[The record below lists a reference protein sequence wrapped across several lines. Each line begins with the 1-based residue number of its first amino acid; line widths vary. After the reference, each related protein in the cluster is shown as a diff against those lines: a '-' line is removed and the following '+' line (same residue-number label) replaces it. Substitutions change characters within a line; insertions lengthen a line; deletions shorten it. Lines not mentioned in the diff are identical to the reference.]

1 MPQEKIK
8 IISLLALLLLSFQMT
23 SAQSE
28 VPTETKTLY
37 LKIKNTYKNN
47 DSIFVILSGAENLG
61 LHHNQIAKAYLSYKS
76 AVPGVSEEREFRE
89 VAVGKIIILDSLN
102 SPQLKLKEPLYGALV
117 ICYNAA
123 DTLAN
128 GDLLSVEVNIPALPH
143 RSIFSS
149 LALKNILF
157 TNLKSEPLYTLQPM
171 ILRDGASM
179 EDSIYGVIL
188 NDLHATYEKF
198 KDKTTLPKSLREK
211 VLSGRFKG
219 RSPMEVIRDASREDI
234 EAFLIYSNNLPVK
247 YIGKDYRA
255 SETFAGWVEDNSP
268 YSYPEVKAALYP
280 VFKNK
285 EALAKLLPVYA
296 HDIIWESAARWLG
309 VDAMVLANAFNFKDA
324 DDMADFALTLAYA
337 VNDTLGKAYA
347 HLSKAQVDQAQ
358 EKYAEA
364 ILECDKAVSA
374 ALLANDKD
382 VELQGTL
389 KKAYCL
395 YKVSKYK
402 EGQIV
407 LEAANKKLAE
417 YKLLIPGSVYEINR
431 QKYYEY
437 KSYILYNSGEYKQAL
452 TILDTAI
459 QINNHINS
467 YDAKIRNAAYFT
479 FSGEINNEKG
489 NPKEAL
495 RVFEKAIEI
504 YKNNSDPVN
513 RAKVENEMANS
524 YSQLGEYRTSL
535 QFADSALKRF
545 LQAADNNNA
554 GYSCTIKGSAYWELG
569 QYDSAVNQHKTAI
582 ELRKKSNNQSGQA
595 FSYKKIGELYL
606 LSGQKTSALL
616 EFDTA
621 GRIYH
626 DIKDSSG
633 LVDIYTKKGEVYLND
648 DSYKKAADFFEK
660 ARGVNSK
667 SNVVA
672 LYKLGSAWD
681 AIDTVKA
688 EKYYEE
694 SRKLSKSTE
703 NTIYEFYSTT
713 ALAVLAYRSYDYV
726 KGNQLYEQ
734 CLTLAKQLNTDEATA
749 NCLSVKAY
757 RFYRATE
764 LDSALKYYQLAK
776 NIFDTTDK
784 SQSIWQLNNIANL
797 YISRGDFKKADST
810 IALALT
816 IAKAISNNIALGNT
830 LQTSSF
836 LYGLTAEFEKGINN
850 NDSAIGIFNRS
861 GNMVRLASTYA
872 SRGTLLK
879 YMGEYARS
887 VHSYLFADSVYNDEL
902 LLENRGIV
910 LNNIGTTY
918 LSQADYSSA
927 LKYFKQSA
935 GFLKPGVVDESYI
948 LVQGNIAECLY
959 RLHQNTEAKALML
972 DILPKAKKFGLN
984 RIGSGIAL
992 ILGML
997 YVEEQNLPEANAYL
1011 AYSRDMASSS
1021 GEKDKLV
1028 DALTWL
1034 GKINAQ
1040 QHQADSAFQNYRTAV
1055 RIVKQFNIG
1064 SGWEAN
1070 YQLGLLFYE
1079 QQKFD
1084 SAIVYFKQ
1092 AVELLDKN
1100 AANLYG
1106 GEEAKKIF
1114 NNDSRKSDLYNKITF
1129 SYFKTGDIKEAWGY
1143 ANRSNIAG
1151 IKELSGTLNIN
1162 SDDKEKSELLRKL
1175 QVMQESKKALE
1186 KTMEKQDGLAKKE
1199 TLKTIEILE
1208 DNYQNFIN
1216 DATDKFHDLAPYLKG
1231 YNADEFNNYKGELPD
1246 DLAVALYLLND
1257 KTLMIFTLTNEKLA
1271 VDTMNVD
1278 VAPLVKNLIQSIKDT
1293 EKQTGTGPLSVRSDA
1308 DDEEKPSTAADF
1320 KDLSN
1325 ELYNILIETV
1335 IDNIGGK
1342 KKLCVI
1348 PTGIFS
1354 NMPFQC
1360 LGKKMPG
1367 NNFRFLI
1374 EDKTIFYTNK
1384 MSVFGN
1390 HKKFDTT
1397 NIARS
1402 SFAAFGVPDNTLHY
1416 NIDEVNNIGK
1426 ILGAD
1431 STIYGDS
1438 RATESMAKQSL
1449 RTKKYIHFATHGVL
1463 NYSSDFS
1470 LSYLKLLPDKD
1481 TSNGNNGQLTLRE
1494 IQGLGIKDC
1503 NMVILSACQTAVSKE
1518 LVKGWNISPAN
1529 SFLVSNVKTV
1539 VASLWKVADE
1549 PTELLMEYFYAN
1561 LSKPMPKA
1569 EALREAQIKLSQD
1582 IRFRHPN
1589 YWGAFVLYGDWK

>member
-1 MPQEKIK
+1 MPKQKIK
-8 IISLLALLLLSFQMT
+8 IISLLALLLMSFQTT
-23 SAQSE
+23 SAQFE
-28 VPTETKTLY
+28 GPTETKTLY
-37 LKIKNTYKNN
+37 LGIKNTYKNE
-47 DSIFVILSGAENLG
+47 DSIYVILSGAHGLG
-61 LHHNQIAKAYLSYKS
+61 LRHKQLVKAYLSYKS
-76 AVPGVSEEREFRE
+76 AVEGVSAERQFQE
-89 VAVGKIIILDSLN
+89 VAVGKIVILDSVN

-117 ICYNAA
+117 ICYNSS
-123 DTLAN
+123 DTLAM
-128 GDLLSVEVNIPALPH
+128 GDMLSVQVNIPALPH

-149 LALKNILF
+149 LALNNILF
-157 TNLKSEPLYTLQPM
+157 TNLQSEPLYTLQPM
-171 ILRDGASM
+171 ILRDDAAL
-179 EDSIYGVIL
+179 EDSIYNVIL
-188 NDLHATYEKF
+188 NDLHATYEIV
-198 KDKTTLPKSLREK
+198 KDRTTLQQSLREK

-219 RSPMEVIRDASREDI
+219 RSPLEVIRDASRKDV
-234 EAFLIYSNNLPVK
+234 EAFLLYSNNYPVT
-247 YIGKDYRA
+247 YMGKNYRA
-255 SETFAGWVEDNSP
+255 SESFAGWVQSNSP
-268 YSYPEVKAALYP
+268 YSYPEVKTALYP
-280 VFKNK
+280 IFRNK
-285 EALAKLLPVYA
+285 EALAKLLPIYA
-296 HDIIWESAARWLG
+296 HDIISESAAKWLG
-309 VDAMVLANAFNFKDA
+309 VDAIALADAFNFKDA
-324 DDMADFALTLAYA
+324 DEMADFALTLAYA
-337 VNDTLGKAYA
+337 VNDTAGKAYA
-347 HLSKAQVDQAQ
+347 HLCKAQVDQDQ
-358 EKYAEA
+358 EKYAET
-364 ILECDKAVSA
+364 ILECDKTVSA
-374 ALLANDKD
+374 ALLAKDKD
-382 VELQGTL
+382 VELQAMI
-389 KKAYCL
+389 KNAYCL

-402 EGQIV
+402 EAQLV
-407 LEAANKKLAE
+407 LEATDKKLAE
-417 YKLLIPGSVYEINR
+417 YKPLIPGSVYDINR
-431 QKYYEY
+431 QRSYEY

-452 TILDTAI
+452 TLLDTAI

-467 YDAKIRNAAYFT
+467 YDAKLRNAEYFT
-479 FSGEINNEKG
+479 FSGKVNNEKG

-504 YKNNSDPVN
+504 YKSNSDPVN

-524 YSQLGEYRTSL
+524 YYQLGEYRTSL
-535 QFADSALKRF
+535 RLADSALKR
-545 LQAADNNNA
+545 LLLAGDNNNA
-554 GYSCTIKGSAYWELG
+554 GYACTIKGGSYWELG
-569 QYDSAVNQHKTAI
+569 QYDSAVSEHKTAI
-582 ELRKKSNNQSGQA
+582 GLRKKSNNQSGQA
-595 FSYKKIGELYL
+595 FSYRKIGELYL
-606 LSGQKTSALL
+606 LSGQKTAALI
-616 EFDTA
+616 EFDSAT
-621 GRIYH
+621 RIYQ
-626 DIKDSSG
+626 DIKDSAG
-633 LVDIYTKKGEVYLND
+633 MVDIYTKKGEVYLND
-648 DSYKKAADFFEK
+648 DSYKKAADFFEM

-667 SNVVA
+667 STVLA

-688 EKYYEE
+688 GRYYEE
-694 SRKLSKSTE
+694 SRRLSKNTE
-703 NTIYEFYSTT
+703 NTTYQFYSTT
-713 ALAVLAYRSYDYV
+713 ALAILAYRSYNYV
-726 KGNQLYEQ
+726 KGNQLYEE
-734 CLTLAKQLNTDEATA
+734 CLSLAKQLNTDEAIA

-757 RFYRATE
+757 RFYRGTE
-764 LDSALKYYQLAK
+764 LDSALVYYQLAK
-776 NIFDTTDK
+776 NIFDTVDK
-784 SQSIWQLNNIANL
+784 SQAVWQLNNIADL
-797 YISRGDFKKADST
+797 YISRGDFEKADST

-816 IAKAISNNIALGNT
+816 MAKAISNNIALGNT

-850 NDSAIGIFNRS
+850 NDSAIAIFSRS
-861 GNMVRLASTYA
+861 GNMVRLASTYG

-887 VHSYLFADSVYNDEL
+887 VHSFLFADSVYNDEL
-902 LLENRGIV
+902 LSESRGIV

-918 LSQADYSSA
+918 LSQADYSNA

-997 YVEEQNLPEANAYL
+997 FVEEHNLPEANAYL
-1011 AYSRDMASSS
+1011 AYARDMAAGS

-1040 QHQADSAFQNYRTAV
+1040 QHQVDSALQNYRTAV
-1055 RIVKQFNIG
+1055 RIVKQYKIG

-1084 SAIVYFKQ
+1084 SSIVYFKQ

-1106 GEEAKKIF
+1106 GEEARKIF
-1114 NNDSRKSDLYNKITF
+1114 NNDPRKSDLYNKITF

-1151 IKELSGTLNIN
+1151 IKELSGNLTVN
-1162 SDDKEKSELLRKL
+1162 SGDKEKSEVLRKL
-1175 QVMQESKKALE
+1175 QAMQESKKALE
-1186 KTMEKQDGLAKKE
+1186 NTLEKQEGLAKKE
-1199 TLKTIEILE
+1199 TLKKIEILE
-1208 DNYQNFIN
+1208 NDYQNFIN

-1271 VDTMNVD
+1271 VDTMHVEI
-1278 VAPLVKNLIQSIKDT
+1278 APLVSNLIQSIKDT

-1308 DDEEKPSTAADF
+1308 DDEEKPVTAVDF
-1320 KDLSN
+1320 KDISD
-1325 ELYNILIETV
+1325 ELYNILIGTV
-1335 IDNIGGK
+1335 SDNIGGK

-1397 NIARS
+1397 NIVRS

-1416 NIDEVNNIGK
+1416 NIDEVNNIGR

-1449 RTKKYIHFATHGVL
+1449 RTKKYVHFATHGVL
-1463 NYSSDFS
+1463 NYSNDFS

-1561 LSKPMPKA
+1561 LSRSMPKA
-1569 EALREAQIKLSQD
+1569 EALREAQIRLSQD